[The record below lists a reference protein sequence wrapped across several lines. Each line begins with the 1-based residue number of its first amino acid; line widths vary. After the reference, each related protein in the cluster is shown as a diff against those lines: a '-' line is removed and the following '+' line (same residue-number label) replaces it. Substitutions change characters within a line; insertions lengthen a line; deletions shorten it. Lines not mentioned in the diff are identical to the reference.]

1 MCPSTHTSSTL
12 TQATV
17 CKILF
22 DNYMR
27 LAKWFSDRI
36 YVVKIQMWRES
47 NHEAISFSADT
58 SVGIGSINTGRV
70 SE

>member
-1 MCPSTHTSSTL
+1 
-12 TQATV
+12 
-17 CKILF
+17 LF